1 MKKLIR
7 SIVSFL
13 VRLTAKY
20 ACETFGDIAE
30 LSKGPCDRCVGKEVR
45 GVMEPTKQNNA
56 GKPTNLSLQKA
67 AQAWRK
73 ENTKHKVM
81 DPDLAAAFAEILDE
95 VWNLPWLGNATTGEM
110 LQELKTRAEIHG
122 YSNYKT
128 HDPRD

>member
-7 SIVSFL
+7 CIVSFL
-13 VRLTAKY
+13 VRLTTKY

-67 AQAWRK
+67 AQAWCK
-73 ENTKHKVM
+73 ETTKHKVM
-81 DPDLAAAFAEILDE
+81 DPDLAEAFAEILDE
-95 VWNLPWLGNATTGEM
+95 IWSKPWLGNATTAELLTE
-110 LQELKTRAEIHG
+110 LQTRAEIHG
-122 YSNYKT
+122 YANYRT
-128 HDPRD
+128 VD